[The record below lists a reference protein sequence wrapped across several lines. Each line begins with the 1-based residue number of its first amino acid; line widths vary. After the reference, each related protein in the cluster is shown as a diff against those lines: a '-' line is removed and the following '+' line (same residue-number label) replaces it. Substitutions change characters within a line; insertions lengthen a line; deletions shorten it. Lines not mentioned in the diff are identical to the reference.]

1 MSITPPPMIE
11 LNAYGTWL
19 SSLTGYKTQKISI
32 NAGFTCPNR
41 DGTLGT
47 TGCTYCNN
55 QTFNPAYCQPAKSI
69 TRQLEEG
76 KEFFGRK
83 YPQMHYLAYFQA
95 YTNTYAPLPELRAK
109 YEEALSVPLVDGI
122 VLGTRP
128 DCVSDDVLDF
138 LAELNRNHTVIVEYG
153 IESVYDETLQRIRRG
168 HTHQQTVDAIQRTA
182 QRGIPIGAHI
192 ILGLPG
198 ESRDMLIRAADIIS
212 SLPITTLKIHQLQ
225 LIRGTI
231 MADEYAQ
238 HPSDFHLFTVDE
250 YIQLLCDFLP
260 RLRPDIILE
269 RLVSQSPA
277 SLLAIP
283 GWGLKNHE
291 FTARLEKAL
300 STVNDK
306 L

>member
-1 MSITPPPMIE
+1 MQRVNDKHRTMIE
-11 LNAYGTWL
+11 LNAYGKWL

-32 NAGFTCPNR
+32 HAGFTCPNR

-76 KEFFGRK
+76 KQFFGKK

-95 YTNTYAPLPELRAK
+95 YTNTYAPLSELRAK

-122 VLGTRP
+122 VIGTRP
-128 DCVSDDVLDF
+128 DCVSDEVLD
-138 LAELNRNHTVIVEYG
+138 LLEQLNRQHTIIVEYG
-153 IESVYDETLQRIRRG
+153 IESVYDETLRRIRRG
-168 HTHQQTVDAIQRTA
+168 HTHQQTVDAIRRTVS
-182 QRGIPIGAHI
+182 RGISVGAHI

-198 ESRDMLIRAADIIS
+198 ESRDMLLREADILS

-225 LIRGTI
+225 LIRGTL
-231 MADEYAQ
+231 MAAEYAER
-238 HPSDFHLFTVDE
+238 PSDFHLFTVDE

-277 SLLAIP
+277 SLLATP

-291 FTARLEKAL
+291 FTARLQ
-300 STVNDK
+300 NK
-306 L
+306 LMTQ

>member
-1 MSITPPPMIE
+1 MIE

>member
-1 MSITPPPMIE
+1 MIE
-11 LNAYGTWL
+11 LNAYGKWL

-32 NAGFTCPNR
+32 HAGFTCPNR

-76 KEFFGRK
+76 KQFFGKK

-95 YTNTYAPLPELRAK
+95 YTNTYAPLPELRGK
-109 YEEALSVPLVDGI
+109 YLEALSVPLVDGI
-122 VLGTRP
+122 VIGTRP
-128 DCVSDDVLDF
+128 DCVSDEVLDL
-138 LAELNRNHTVIVEYG
+138 LAELNREHTVIVEYG
-153 IESVYDETLQRIRRG
+153 IESVYNETLRRIRRG
-168 HTHQQTVDAIQRTA
+168 HTHQQTVDAIRRTVS
-182 QRGIPIGAHI
+182 RGISVGAHI

-198 ESRDMLIRAADIIS
+198 ESRDMLLHEADILS

-225 LIRGTI
+225 LIRGTL
-231 MADEYAQ
+231 MAAEYAER
-238 HPSDFHLFTVDE
+238 PSDFHLFTVDE

-277 SLLAIP
+277 SLLATP

-291 FTARLEKAL
+291 FTARLQ
-300 STVNDK
+300 NK
-306 L
+306 LMTQ

>member
-1 MSITPPPMIE
+1 MQRVNDKHRTMIE
-11 LNAYGTWL
+11 LNAYGKWL

-32 NAGFTCPNR
+32 HAGFTCPNR

-55 QTFNPAYCQPAKSI
+55 QTFNPAYCQLAKSI

-76 KEFFGRK
+76 KQFFGKK

-95 YTNTYAPLPELRAK
+95 YTNTYAPLPELRGK
-109 YEEALSVPLVDGI
+109 YLEALSVPLVDGI
-122 VLGTRP
+122 VIGTRP
-128 DCVSDDVLDF
+128 DCVSDEVLDL
-138 LAELNRNHTVIVEYG
+138 LAELNREHTVIVEYG
-153 IESVYDETLQRIRRG
+153 IESVYNETLRRIRRG
-168 HTHQQTVDAIQRTA
+168 HTHQQTVDAIRRTVS
-182 QRGIPIGAHI
+182 RGISVGAHI

-198 ESRDMLIRAADIIS
+198 ESRDMLLREADILS

-225 LIRGTI
+225 LIRGTL
-231 MADEYAQ
+231 MAAEYAER
-238 HPSDFHLFTVDE
+238 PSDFHLFTVDE

-277 SLLAIP
+277 SLLATP

-291 FTARLEKAL
+291 FTARLQ
-300 STVNDK
+300 NK
-306 L
+306 LMTQ

>member
-1 MSITPPPMIE
+1 MIE

-128 DCVSDDVLDF
+128 DCVSDDVLDL

-182 QRGIPIGAHI
+182 QRGISIGAHI

-198 ESRDMLIRAADIIS
+198 ESRDMLLREADIIS
-212 SLPITTLKIHQLQ
+212 SLPISTLKIHQLQ
-225 LIRGTI
+225 LIRGTL

-291 FTARLEKAL
+291 FTARLQKAL
-300 STVNDK
+300 STVNCK

>member
-1 MSITPPPMIE
+1 MQRVNDKHRTMIE
-11 LNAYGTWL
+11 LNAYGKWL

-32 NAGFTCPNR
+32 HAGFTCPNR

-69 TRQLEEG
+69 TQQLQEG
-76 KEFFGRK
+76 KEFFGKK

-95 YTNTYAPLPELRAK
+95 YTNTYAPLPELRGK
-109 YEEALSVPLVDGI
+109 YLEALSVPLVDGI
-122 VLGTRP
+122 VIGTRP
-128 DCVSDDVLDF
+128 DCVSDEVLDL
-138 LAELNRNHTVIVEYG
+138 LAELNREHTVIVEYG
-153 IESVYDETLQRIRRG
+153 IESVYNETLRRIRRG
-168 HTHQQTVDAIQRTA
+168 HTHQQTVDAIRRTVS
-182 QRGIPIGAHI
+182 RGISVGAHI

-198 ESRDMLIRAADIIS
+198 ESRDMLLREADILS

-225 LIRGTI
+225 LIRGTL
-231 MADEYAQ
+231 MAAEYAER
-238 HPSDFHLFTVDE
+238 PSDFHLFTVDE

-277 SLLAIP
+277 SLLATP

-291 FTARLEKAL
+291 FTARLQ
-300 STVNDK
+300 NK
-306 L
+306 LMTQ